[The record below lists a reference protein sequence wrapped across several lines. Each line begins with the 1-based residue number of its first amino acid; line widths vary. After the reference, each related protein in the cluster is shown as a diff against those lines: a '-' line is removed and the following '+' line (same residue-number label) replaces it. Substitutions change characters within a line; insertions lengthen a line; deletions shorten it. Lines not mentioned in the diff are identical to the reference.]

1 MSDVTISISDC
12 NSIEKATIKLLAKRL
27 NIKYGPNGI
36 GKSTMAKAIK
46 LSAENDLSS
55 LTPFKSQGV
64 EGAALPKIEG
74 AEAFQKVLLF
84 DEEFVGQFVFQR
96 DEIVRNSFD
105 IFIKTAEYDNA
116 MANIDNQ
123 LSGIRNSF
131 NESAEISKALVDLK
145 ELRDAMGKPNNST
158 VPKNSKIQKAF
169 GDGNKVENIPDALKP
184 FERFIK
190 SDDPATWISWQI
202 KGNKFVDIAD
212 NCPYCS
218 ANFAGTKNRATA
230 KSIEQEYDAK
240 SVEHLSALL
249 EVISR
254 LDMYFTVSCQE
265 ELQKILKS
273 KISLSKESLG
283 FLSKLKIDI
292 ETLISKLE
300 SLRSI
305 SFFSLRD
312 VDVMKDRIEEL
323 KIDIAK
329 VDYLNS
335 DHSRLI
341 VDPINAKLDELL
353 SKVGTLQGGINMQKS
368 AIRKT
373 IESNQKSIND
383 FLKAAGY
390 KYSVQVVLES
400 ETYKMKLIHS
410 DKKNYVDEAAKHLSY
425 GERNAFALVLFMYHA
440 LKENPDIVVL
450 DDPISSFDRTKKFA
464 IMNQL
469 FRGKDT
475 LQGKTVLMLTHDI
488 EPAID
493 MVKSTPNLF
502 SAAPPLVT
510 FLSARNG
517 TITER
522 NIQRGDI
529 QTFAGICKKIINST
543 SDSVIKCI
551 YLRRRYEIDD
561 EYGLAYNLL
570 ANLFHK
576 RQSPVLSDNSPMT
589 NAQQDEAVAEISK
602 HIPEFN
608 YSLLLQELNDES
620 ILVGKYRSATVGYEK
635 LQLFRLIY
643 LKPNSVVDDIVT
655 KFINESFHVE
665 NEYIMQLNPQEF
677 DPIPEYIIAVCT
689 NAIDKGYANHA
700 A

>member
-620 ILVGKYRSATVGYEK
+620 ILVGKYRSATVG
-635 LQLFRLIY
+635 
-643 LKPNSVVDDIVT
+643 
-655 KFINESFHVE
+655 
-665 NEYIMQLNPQEF
+665 
-677 DPIPEYIIAVCT
+677 
-689 NAIDKGYANHA
+689 
-700 A
+700 

>member
-1 MSDVTISISDC
+1 MRT
-12 NSIEKATIKLLAKRL
+12 RH
-27 NIKYGPNGI
+27 
-36 GKSTMAKAIK
+36 
-46 LSAENDLSS
+46 
-55 LTPFKSQGV
+55 
-64 EGAALPKIEG
+64 
-74 AEAFQKVLLF
+74 
-84 DEEFVGQFVFQR
+84 
-96 DEIVRNSFD
+96 
-105 IFIKTAEYDNA
+105 
-116 MANIDNQ
+116 
-123 LSGIRNSF
+123 
-131 NESAEISKALVDLK
+131 
-145 ELRDAMGKPNNST
+145 
-158 VPKNSKIQKAF
+158 
-169 GDGNKVENIPDALKP
+169 
-184 FERFIK
+184 
-190 SDDPATWISWQI
+190 
-202 KGNKFVDIAD
+202 
-212 NCPYCS
+212 CP
-218 ANFAGTKNRATA
+218 
-230 KSIEQEYDAK
+230 
-240 SVEHLSALL
+240 V
-249 EVISR
+249 
-254 LDMYFTVSCQE
+254 
-265 ELQKILKS
+265 
-273 KISLSKESLG
+273 
-283 FLSKLKIDI
+283 KIDI
-292 ETLISKLE
+292 ETLLSKLE

-620 ILVGKYRSATVGYEK
+620 ILVGKYRSATVG
-635 LQLFRLIY
+635 
-643 LKPNSVVDDIVT
+643 
-655 KFINESFHVE
+655 
-665 NEYIMQLNPQEF
+665 
-677 DPIPEYIIAVCT
+677 
-689 NAIDKGYANHA
+689 
-700 A
+700 